1 MAFFFNATVATISF
15 RLLKKKKKKKEKRK
29 RKEKSSNKD

>member
-1 MAFFFNATVATISF
+1 MAFFNATVATISF
-15 RLLKKKKKKKEKRK
+15 RLLKKKKKKEKRK